1 MTKAAQ
7 QQVKGKILKKSWYP
21 IVATK
26 SFDSTYLGESY
37 VADPSLMAERTL
49 TVNLANLTGDIR
61 QQGINLQFRISEIE
75 DGKGIAK
82 VIGYEASPAQ
92 LRRLIRRGV
101 ERLDDSIVCET
112 SEGEAVQV
120 KPFAV
125 TRTPASKPKLST
137 VRKMLREEL
146 SKELKT
152 KTFDDIIKLVISNKL
167 QTSLKG
173 SVKKIFPLKALE
185 IRKLQLIAG
194 SKRNETAVA
203 ADKPA
208 VEETKTVRKGHS
220 ETKKD
225 AADKKAEAAEK
236 ESESS
241 EAEALAEEQ
250 VQEEQEQQ

>member
-37 VADPSLMAERTL
+37 VADPSLMIERTL

-112 SEGEAVQV
+112 SEGEAVKV

-125 TRTPASKPKLST
+125 TRTPASKPKLSM
-137 VRKMLREEL
+137 VRKILREEI

-152 KTFDDIIKLVISNKL
+152 MTFDDIIKLVISNKL
-167 QTSLKG
+167 QTSLKS

-185 IRKLQLIAG
+185 IRKLQLAG
-194 SKRNETAVA
+194 SKRAETTA
-203 ADKPA
+203 A
-208 VEETKTVRKGHS
+208 VELEPTTEEAKTAHKAHS
-220 ETKKD
+220 ETKKE
-225 AADKKAEAAEK
+225 AADKKAEAVEK

-241 EAEALAEEQ
+241 EAGLLMEEKEAEEQ
-250 VQEEQEQQ
+250 EEQ